1 MSTPKLGRPRTSD
14 TGPLAQMTPTE
25 VGTVAEAVGRTVA
38 TVDRWRRGVR
48 PSARLSDQI
57 AELLCS
63 ADAEKWGD
71 PVALARAIREWA
83 S

>member
-1 MSTPKLGRPRTSD
+1 MSTTKRGRPRTSD
-14 TGPLAQMTPTE
+14 NGPLAKMTPTE
-25 VGTVAEAVGRTVA
+25 VGAVAEAVGRTVA

-48 PSARLSDQI
+48 PSARLSDQV

-63 ADAEKWGD
+63 ADKAKWGD